1 MAYFSNIADIFQF
14 CWLNLHKNKKVQYS
28 FEFLQYLGQCITLS
42 ISRAQ
47 AQLMFVK
54 WNCKHDAYTIYDAS
68 FSIKRNRD
76 QRHCFAVDSRQ
87 DWGVPQQWRRQQ
99 CQSFLFCCCGYHP
112 FNLHHDFSRAPP
124 ELFFGQLLPGFFQG
138 GSLKKNWVSYL

>member
-1 MAYFSNIADIFQF
+1 MYDTLAILQKFSVLLAQF
-14 CWLNLHKNKKVQYS
+14 AQKQKKYMQDS

-99 CQSFLFCCCGYHP
+99 CQSFLFCFCANVKSD
-112 FNLHHDFSRAPP
+112 NLQYNMLGRWVDGTNDSATKH
-124 ELFFGQLLPGFFQG
+124 QQG
-138 GSLKKNWVSYL
+138 TPAVDNI